1 MSPQRIFGIALLL
14 VGIVLVIVGLNASD
28 SMADQISNTFTGKYT
43 DRTTWY
49 ILGGVLLAVV
59 GVLAAVVPGGR
70 FAKR

>member
-1 MSPQRIFGIALLL
+1 MSPQRIFGVALLV

-28 SMADQISNTFTGKYT
+28 SMADQLSNTFTGKYT

-59 GVLAAVVPGGR
+59 GVLAAVVPAGR